1 MKKSA
6 AAPRADASLLA
17 EAHRLQH
24 FVALAEEGHYGRAA
38 QRLGMD
44 QPTLSRS
51 IVRLESALGAQLLVR
66 TARAVTL
73 TAAGAIFL
81 KEARGLIAQA
91 QMSASLVR
99 RTQDGEIGNLRIGF
113 TPTAMFWAVP
123 EILRRLRERY
133 PAVQIVMQE
142 AQSYEHVERLR
153 DGTLDAAFVNGEVLK
168 KGEFETLVLERTHVV
183 AAVPS
188 AWPIARQKRLRL
200 QDMAELPF
208 IIVPRETSPT
218 MYEGTLAA
226 CRAAGFVPRIVP
238 GDNTE
243 VLSRLGLVASN
254 FGVMLASEYTRLLPV
269 AGVTYLPV
277 ADLPDYLDWELV
289 LAWDQRASTAAL
301 RELVDISRAV
311 ARKMGVGSNPAARR
325 QRTGAAAQ
333 PASAKQAAAK
343 GDAAKAPV
351 ARTGAAKTRA
361 KTIAAKTIAAKS
373 AARKSAAGKARRSPR
388 A

>member
-1 MKKSA
+1 MNKPS
-6 AAPRADASLLA
+6 PVVPVEDSLLA

-51 IVRLESALGAQLLVR
+51 IVRLETAVGAQLLVR

-73 TAAGAIFL
+73 TSAGSIFL
-81 KEARGLIAQA
+81 GEARDLISRA

-99 RTQDGEIGNLRIGF
+99 RAQGGEVGNLRIGF

-123 EILRRLRERY
+123 EILRRLREKY
-133 PAVQIVMQE
+133 PEVQIVMQE
-142 AQSYEHVERLR
+142 AQSYEHIDRLR
-153 DGTLDAAFVNGEVLK
+153 DGSLDAAFVNGEVLK
-168 KGEFETLVLERTHVV
+168 KGEFETLLLERTHVI

-188 AWPIARQKRLRL
+188 AWPVARLKRLRL
-200 QDMAELPF
+200 KDLAELPF

-218 MYEGTLAA
+218 MHEGTIAA
-226 CRAAGFVPRIVP
+226 CRAAGFVPKIVP

-277 ADLPDYLDWELV
+277 SDLPDYLDWELV
-289 LAWDQRASTAAL
+289 LAWDKRASGSTMHD
-301 RELVDISRAV
+301 LVEISRAV
-311 ARKMGVGSNPAARR
+311 ARKMGVGSNSAARR
-325 QRTGAAAQ
+325 KRTG
-333 PASAKQAAAK
+333 
-343 GDAAKAPV
+343 GTT
-351 ARTGAAKTRA
+351 ARE
-361 KTIAAKTIAAKS
+361 
-373 AARKSAAGKARRSPR
+373 GKA
-388 A
+388 